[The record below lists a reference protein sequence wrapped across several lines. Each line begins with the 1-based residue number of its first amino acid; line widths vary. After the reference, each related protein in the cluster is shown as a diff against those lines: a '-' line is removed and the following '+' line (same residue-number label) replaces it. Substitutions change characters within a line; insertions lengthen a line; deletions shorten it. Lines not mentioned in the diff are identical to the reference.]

1 MRNKFLLFIL
11 YGLFSTSF
19 SQSVLELMIN
29 KNDLKDQK
37 IKSELSN
44 FIELE
49 KNPYGDIDQPYFKK
63 ITNEKLEKNIR
74 NLLSIVPTGKTNQI
88 LITKAKYDEDLVVKS
103 AAEAAGHSVTLVPAT
118 AEDDFPDDVSGY
130 DQIWMM
136 DILDGSLLETEKAK
150 LKTVLEN
157 GGTVAFIAVSC
168 SPCQDRL
175 DSYESFIAEV
185 GGGDLSISSGS
196 SPTAD
201 MIVQSN
207 FRQPNNITEAYFKW
221 SRYCLLYTSP
231 SPRDS

>member
-1 MRNKFLLFIL
+1 
-11 YGLFSTSF
+11 
-19 SQSVLELMIN
+19 
-29 KNDLKDQK
+29 
-37 IKSELSN
+37 
-44 FIELE
+44 
-49 KNPYGDIDQPYFKK
+49 
-63 ITNEKLEKNIR
+63 
-74 NLLSIVPTGKTNQI
+74 
-88 LITKAKYDEDLVVKS
+88 
-103 AAEAAGHSVTLVPAT
+103 
-118 AEDDFPDDVSGY
+118 
-130 DQIWMM
+130 MM

-221 SRYCLLYTSP
+221 SRYVSNIGNGTAIVKADNSSGEVTSAIW
-231 SPRDS
+231 SDQALDTA